1 MGERWMCSMD
11 LVVTGRNIE
20 VSEALLEYADRKIGR
35 LINHLQTITEAK
47 LELSRARSKM
57 EGPLH
62 VVQVTIDSNGTI
74 LRVEKRAADF
84 YAAIDAAADVLDRQ
98 IQRYKGRFYRKRKEA
113 TPVEEQAEVEEEVEE
128 EPLGEVVKIKRF
140 PVKPMSTEEA
150 IEQMELLG
158 HNFFLFFDEVSQ
170 KYCVVYRRNDGDY
183 GLIEPELG

>member
-1 MGERWMCSMD
+1 MD
-11 LVVTGRNIE
+11 LIVTGRNID
-20 VSEALLEYADRKIGR
+20 VPDALLTYAERKIGR
-35 LINHLQTITEAK
+35 LIHHLQTITEAK
-47 LELSRARSKM
+47 VELARERTRN
-57 EGPLH
+57 EGTRH
-62 VVQVTIDSNGTI
+62 VVQVTIDSGGTR

-84 YAAIDAAADVLDRQ
+84 YAAIDAAADVMDRQ
-98 IQRYKGRFYRKRKEA
+98 IQRYKGRFYQKRKGT
-113 TPVEEQAEVEEEVEE
+113 TPAEEQAEVEEEVEE

-158 HNFFLFFDEVSQ
+158 HNFFLFFDEISQ

>member
-1 MGERWMCSMD
+1 MD
-11 LVVTGRNIE
+11 LIVTGRNIE
-20 VSEALLEYADRKIGR
+20 VSEALLKYAERKIGR

-47 LELSRARSKM
+47 LELARARSKT
-57 EGPLH
+57 EGPRH
-62 VVQVTIDSNGTI
+62 VVQVTIDISGTL
-74 LRVEKRAADF
+74 LRVEKSAADF

-98 IQRYKGRFYRKRKEA
+98 IQRYKGRFYRKRKGAA
-113 TPVEEQAEVEEEVEE
+113 TAEEQVEE

-170 KYCVVYRRNDGDY
+170 KFCVVYRRNDGDY

>member
-1 MGERWMCSMD
+1 MG
-11 LVVTGRNIE
+11 LIVKGRNIE
-20 VSEALLEYADRKIGR
+20 VPEALLKYAERKIGR
-35 LINHLQTITEAK
+35 LINHLQTLTEAK
-47 LELSRARSKM
+47 LELARERSKT
-57 EGPLH
+57 EGTRH
-62 VVQVTIDSNGTI
+62 VVQVTIDISGTL
-74 LRVEKRAADF
+74 LRVEKSAGDF

-98 IQRYKGRFYRKRKEA
+98 IQRYKGRFYRKRKGA
-113 TPVEEQAEVEEEVEE
+113 APTEEQIEE

>member
-1 MGERWMCSMD
+1 MD
-11 LVVTGRNIE
+11 LIVTGRNID
-20 VSEALLEYADRKIGR
+20 VPDALLTYAERKIGR

-47 LELSRARSKM
+47 LELSRARSKTQ
-57 EGPLH
+57 GPLH

-84 YAAIDAAADVLDRQ
+84 YAAIDSAADVLDRQ
-98 IQRYKGRFYRKRKEA
+98 IQRYKGRFYYQKRKGVA
-113 TPVEEQAEVEEEVEE
+113 PAEEQAEVEEEVEE

-158 HNFFLFFDEVSQ
+158 HNFFLFFDEMSQ